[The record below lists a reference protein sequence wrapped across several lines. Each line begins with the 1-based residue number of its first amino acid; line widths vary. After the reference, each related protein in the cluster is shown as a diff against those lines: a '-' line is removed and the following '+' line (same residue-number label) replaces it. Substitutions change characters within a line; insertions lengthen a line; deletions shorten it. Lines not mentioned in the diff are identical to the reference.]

1 MQMTIGMIMIIKDK
15 TRFKQDEHGDDD
27 VVDVHHVLVEEDIDG
42 VGVVSVRT
50 VVKCKLLDQ
59 KEDHCDHK
67 LREGTI
73 IFLGANI
80 FFEGQYL
87 F

>member
-1 MQMTIGMIMIIKDK
+1 MIIKEK

-27 VVDVHHVLVEEDIDG
+27 AVDVHHVLVEEDIDG

-50 VVKCKLLDQ
+50 VVKGKLLDQ

-73 IFLGANI
+73 IFLGPISFLRGNI
-80 FFEGQYL
+80 FYEGQ
-87 F
+87 